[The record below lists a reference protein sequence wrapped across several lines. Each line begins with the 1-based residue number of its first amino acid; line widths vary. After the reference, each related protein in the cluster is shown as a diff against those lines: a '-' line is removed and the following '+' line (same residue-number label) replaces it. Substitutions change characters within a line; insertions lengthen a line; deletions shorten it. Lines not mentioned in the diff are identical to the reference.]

1 MGSREVKL
9 NQLKFARGVAER
21 HLTEFKKENG
31 ETSTDRMKILAARK
45 MEKASGLLY
54 SDCLK
59 FINQGRW

>member
-1 MGSREVKL
+1 MGPREVKGDK
-9 NQLKFARGVAER
+9 LKLARQIAER
-21 HLTEFKKENG
+21 HLAEFTKETG
-31 ETSTDRMKILAARK
+31 KPSIDRLKILAARK